1 MSSAA
6 SAHKDRLRGLYAIT
20 DETLIAEEDF
30 SAAIEAALQGGA
42 SIIQYRDKSDNRP
55 KRLQQAGTL
64 RELCTR
70 YGATCIINDDIELA
84 RAVDADGV
92 HLGRDDAA
100 LLQARQTLGENAI
113 IGISCYNDISLAI
126 SAEKNSADYVAFGTM
141 FSSLTKPDAVNAGP
155 ETISQARKL
164 LSIPIC
170 AIGGITDTNIHQLIL
185 HDADMVAVISS
196 LFTADDIQQRA
207 RLLSHHFS

>member
-6 SAHKDRLRGLYAIT
+6 TAKKDRLRGLYAIT

-30 SAAIEAALQGGA
+30 SATIEAALQGGA
-42 SIIQYRDKSDNRP
+42 SIIQYRDKSDNRK

-70 YGATCIINDDIELA
+70 YGVTCIINDDIELA
-84 RAVDADGV
+84 RAVAADGV

-100 LLQARQTLGENAI
+100 LLEARQALGENAI

-141 FSSLTKPDAVNAGP
+141 FSSPTKPGAVNAGP
-155 ETISQARKL
+155 ETISQAKKL
-164 LSIPIC
+164 LHVPIC
-170 AIGGITDTNIHQLIL
+170 AIGGISETNMHQLIE
-185 HDADMVAVISS
+185 HDADMAAVISS
-196 LFTADDIQQRA
+196 LFAADDTQQRA
-207 RLLSHHFS
+207 RMLSQHFS